1 MGSENT
7 RHDCPSLPWRAPC
20 SRPDITCAFH
30 PHQSWKRYLPGF
42 YLQETCFLQKAR
54 QILHAKCACAKPHIS
69 ARLSLCAFE
78 IDNHQAPS
86 WFEDANQFS
95 KSETFEVIRQMVH
108 HQGTQHHIKRVVGEG
123 QLLDH
128 SDLEVDRETGSLGF
142 GTGTRDLPGTRVN
155 AAYVVPCANTLSP
168 GCDAVNWLP

>member
-1 MGSENT
+1 M
-7 RHDCPSLPWRAPC
+7 
-20 SRPDITCAFH
+20 
-30 PHQSWKRYLPGF
+30 
-42 YLQETCFLQKAR
+42 
-54 QILHAKCACAKPHIS
+54 HAKCACAKPHIS

-95 KSETFEVIRQMVH
+95 QSETFEVIRQMVH